1 MYCSTCGK
9 EINDD
14 AVICPHCGCTTKN
27 YAKKPS
33 VQKDEDNK
41 LLYLLL
47 GFFLP
52 IIGLILYFVWKEEY
66 PVRAHYVGKGALIS
80 VIVSVALSIIYG
92 ILIGS
97 IVGGA
102 LI

>member
-9 EINDD
+9 EINDN

-27 YAKKPS
+27 YEKVS
-33 VQKDEDNK
+33 NVRKDEENK
-41 LLYLLL
+41 ILYLLL

-52 IIGLILYFVWKEEY
+52 IVGLILYFVWKMDH
-66 PVRAHYVGKGALIS
+66 PVRAYHVGKGALIS
-80 VIVSVALSIIYG
+80 VIVGVAFSIIYG
-92 ILIGS
+92 ILFGS
-97 IVGGA
+97 FLGGL